1 MHTNRHPNYLS
12 SWQSVLAQYPNIVV
26 VLVNES
32 EYFANSPLEKWYQ
45 KGEWRNSSYKNQHLS
60 DYARILS
67 LYKGGGMY
75 MDLDFITLRP
85 FSLQQKQNDYNQE
98 KNIN

>member
-1 MHTNRHPNYLS
+1 MRQVCALESAAKYNPDRSVQLFMHTNRHPNYSS

-45 KGEWRNSSYKNQHLS
+45 KGE
-60 DYARILS
+60 
-67 LYKGGGMY
+67 
-75 MDLDFITLRP
+75 
-85 FSLQQKQNDYNQE
+85 
-98 KNIN
+98 